1 MSPTTH
7 LIFIHIRDALLHP
20 DVCLPAVPDIY
31 ARGAGLVHTDSLQ
44 VVPEVV
50 NFVRVGHDALDGTG
64 AERTE
69 FLQSL
74 GDFAGGGIEQQSV
87 VPAAQTRTERVVF
100 HPPPEQSVNLTVF
113 IKFSDQVPDEL
124 YLAGF
129 RIRPRRGVVD
139 RRALPGTSH
148 L

>member
-1 MSPTTH
+1 MTH
-7 LIFIHIRDALLHP
+7 LIFIHIRDALLLP

-44 VVPEVV
+44 VVPAVDTSSIV
-50 NFVRVGHDALDGTG
+50 SFYLPDGTG

-74 GDFAGGGIEQQSV
+74 GGFARGGIEQRSV

-100 HPPPEQSVNLTVF
+100 HPPPEQPVNLTVF
-113 IKFSDQVPDEL
+113 IKFSNQIPDEL
-124 YLAGF
+124 GLAGF
-129 RIRPRRGVVD
+129 RIWPRRGVVD